1 MIILQVQGQ
10 SSLAPGDRYTG
21 WLDALRR
28 IPQREG
34 GWKAL
39 YRGNGANIVRLVPEV
54 AFKFVV
60 HDQLKII
67 LGSTDSNPSGM
78 VDRMAAGAAT
88 GVLKS
93 LLFYPLDLAR
103 TRITAD
109 LAAAGQARNYAS
121 IRHCLSRTFAQEGV
135 LGLYK
140 GLGLSMLGVVPYM
153 SVSLATYDSLKE
165 QLPLDKFSRAQWWYP
180 LAKMGC
186 GCAAAAAAQVVT
198 YPLDTVRRRM
208 QMNGAQGTSVR
219 YRGALDCV
227 RTIIR
232 TEGGVTALYRGV
244 GVGCLKTFPG
254 AAMQFVAY
262 DLIKTGIMFLD
273 PTTGVS
279 SPL

>member
-1 MIILQVQGQ
+1 LHELSGWPALRPLRVLPLGPQVNDPEGVTWLGGSLLAVVNEDGGQVVEVDTAKADGLYMIILQVQGQ

-109 LAAAGQARNYAS
+109 LAAAGQARNYAN
-121 IRHCLSRTFAQEGV
+121 IRHCLSRTFAQGSFCAM
-135 LGLYK
+135 K
-140 GLGLSMLGVVPYM
+140 W
-153 SVSLATYDSLKE
+153 SLCELHY
-165 QLPLDKFSRAQWWYP
+165 
-180 LAKMGC
+180 LAHH
-186 GCAAAAAAQVVT
+186 
-198 YPLDTVRRRM
+198 
-208 QMNGAQGTSVR
+208 
-219 YRGALDCV
+219 
-227 RTIIR
+227 
-232 TEGGVTALYRGV
+232 
-244 GVGCLKTFPG
+244 
-254 AAMQFVAY
+254 
-262 DLIKTGIMFLD
+262 
-273 PTTGVS
+273 
-279 SPL
+279 